1 MHPNGKQDMRF
12 SGAAAALLVGVTLS
26 TQATAGS
33 DHGLPCVAKVLHS
46 EELPF
51 APIDYWLVKVT
62 LEVTP
67 PNGGAFITT
76 LQHSTPWQV
85 PPPRRDQTF
94 RLRCDPAN
102 PGNLH
107 LMSQA
112 AARTAF

>member
-51 APIDYWLVKVT
+51 APIDYWLVNDIAAFDP
-62 LEVTP
+62 LA
-67 PNGGAFITT
+67 GAPSPTRPD
-76 LQHSTPWQV
+76 LQTA
-85 PPPRRDQTF
+85 
-94 RLRCDPAN
+94 LR
-102 PGNLH
+102 PGQ
-107 LMSQA
+107 S
-112 AARTAF
+112 R